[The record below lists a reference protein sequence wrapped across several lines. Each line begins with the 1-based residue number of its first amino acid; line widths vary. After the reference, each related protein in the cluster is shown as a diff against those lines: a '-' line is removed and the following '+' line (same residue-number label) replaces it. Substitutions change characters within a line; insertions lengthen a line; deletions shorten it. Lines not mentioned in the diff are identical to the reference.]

1 MPRLSSIVQSVIATA
16 YIWVGVVLVR
26 LVGGVEGGMLDF
38 ALFAGFGATI
48 ALWLVWAFAGMDRV
62 KNESKQLEKS
72 KRAPEDARL
81 SLLLQMMNEDERANL
96 KDRLRDELSTDGEAV
111 ALEDLLDERSMR
123 K

>member
-16 YIWVGVVLVR
+16 LIWVGVVLVR